1 MNEHPQNGM
10 GGSRDGQGE
19 EGAADAD
26 GPGWRDTGE
35 EFESLR
41 DSFRRSYR
49 EGAAEG
55 PSRDEVVEAFRTL
68 GGAITQMV
76 AGAEATLKDPE
87 VKEQVQKT
95 TRTVITAVT
104 GALSE
109 WVSELRRRL
118 EERRRRQA
126 GSAPGDDDGGSRSE
140 PDGDESP
147 GG

>member
-1 MNEHPQNGM
+1 MT
-10 GGSRDGQGE
+10 GSRDGQGE

-26 GPGWRDTGE
+26 GPGWGDAGE

-55 PSRDEVVEAFRTL
+55 PSRDDVVQAFRTL
-68 GGAITQMV
+68 GGAMKQMV

-95 TRTVITAVT
+95 TRTVISAVST
-104 GALSE
+104 ALSE
-109 WVSELRRRL
+109 WASELRRRM
-118 EERRRRQA
+118 EERRGHQA
-126 GSAPGDDDGGSRSE
+126 DAAAGDDGDGSRPE
-140 PDGDESP
+140 PGADGSP